1 MQNLR
6 QISLLQDNLSEQTK
20 IYSSLCHLLQSENDY
35 LIQSDVNNINKS
47 AVLKEGLLRDA
58 EAKEMEREIICK
70 EISSELRIRSEVP
83 KLLEIATKLP
93 EPHRSKLIQYKSSL
107 ENLFVEIKR
116 LNHENELL
124 AEAALSTI
132 GGTIDKIKDALAP
145 KKTYQARG
153 QVKDTSQVKHLV
165 HREA

>member
-1 MQNLR
+1 MNQLR
-6 QISLLQDNLSEQTK
+6 QIRLLQDNLAEQTK

-47 AVLKEGLLRDA
+47 ASLKEGLLRDA
-58 EAKEMEREIICK
+58 EEKEQLRLKLCEQ
-70 EISSELRIRSEVP
+70 ISAEMRLRSAQP
-83 KLLEIATKLP
+83 KLLEIATHLP
-93 EPHRSKLIQYKSSL
+93 EPYRSRLIQAKSGL

-124 AEAALSTI
+124 AQAALQTI
-132 GGTIDKIKDALAP
+132 GGTIGRIKEELTT
-145 KKTYQARG
+145 KKTYQAKG
-153 QVKDTSQVKHLV
+153 QVKDANQIKHLV

>member
-1 MQNLR
+1 MQNFR
-6 QISLLQDNLSEQTK
+6 KIGLLQENLAEQTK

-47 AVLKEGLLRDA
+47 AVLKDGLLRAA
-58 EAKEMEREIICK
+58 ETKEEERLSLC
-70 EISSELRIRSEVP
+70 SDLATDMRLRSETP

-93 EPHRSKLIQYKSSL
+93 EPYRSKLIQHKSSL
-107 ENLFVEIKR
+107 ENLFAEIKR
-116 LNHENELL
+116 LNHENEIL

-132 GGTIDKIKDALAP
+132 GGTIDRIKDALAP
-145 KKTYQARG
+145 KQTYQAG
-153 QVKDTSQVKHLV
+153 GKKKDTNQTKHLV